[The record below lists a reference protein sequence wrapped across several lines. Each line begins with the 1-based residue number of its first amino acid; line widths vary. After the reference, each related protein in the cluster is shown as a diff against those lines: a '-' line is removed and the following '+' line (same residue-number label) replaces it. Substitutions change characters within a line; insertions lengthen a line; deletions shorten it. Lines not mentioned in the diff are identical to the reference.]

1 MEQHQP
7 NNSNCPADQISAYID
22 GELSADREMALERH
36 IAACG
41 TCRSELNEQ
50 KSFLLGISDTLDREL
65 DFDLP
70 ADFTKRIVVNA
81 ESNVS
86 GLRDRE
92 ERGYALA
99 AAAVLFVLIVVVLG
113 GNAGS
118 AFTPVRAVFDKA
130 YAVAGVGGQIVFDLV
145 YAVSAILRTVFSTQ
159 TFTSLLAYT
168 VLSLAAIGVVLIV
181 MRWLRFKRDLRASG
195 SK

>member
-1 MEQHQP
+1 MEQHKP

-65 DFDLP
+65 DLDLP

-86 GLRDRE
+86 GLRDRD

-118 AFTPVRAVFDKA
+118 AFAPVRAVFDKA
-130 YAVAGVGGQIVFDLV
+130 YAVAGVGGQILFDLV

-168 VLSLAAIGVVLIV
+168 VLSLAAIGVVFIV
-181 MRWLRFKRDLRASG
+181 MRWLRFKRDLRTSG
-195 SK
+195 SE

>member
-65 DFDLP
+65 DLDLP

-86 GLRDRE
+86 GLRDRD

-118 AFTPVRAVFDKA
+118 AFTPVRALFDKA

-168 VLSLAAIGVVLIV
+168 VLSLAAIGVVFIV
-181 MRWLRFKRDLRASG
+181 MRWLRFKRDLRTSG
-195 SK
+195 SE